1 MKKSTVITIIVI
13 ILVAAGLYWLKQI
26 SKTAGPAYKLA
37 QDLKAAGLAIR
48 TIKVTQADQM
58 LEEVIATGE
67 GINIK
72 IDHYGNGLFM
82 EKITESLEKDKKE
95 GKKIPDEPPLYIADL
110 FSIVVY
116 SEPEKGMV
124 KNELIRKF
132 GQVQEY

>member
-1 MKKSTVITIIVI
+1 MKKSTIIGILVI
-13 ILVAAGLYWLKQI
+13 IIITFGLYLLKHI
-26 SKTAGPAYKLA
+26 AKTAGPAYKLA
-37 QDLKAAGLAIR
+37 QELKASGLAIR

-58 LEEVIATGE
+58 LEEVMATGD
-67 GINIK
+67 GISMK
-72 IDHYGNGLFM
+72 INHYGNGLFM

-110 FSIVVY
+110 YSIVVY

-132 GQVQEY
+132 GSVAEY